1 MLKYF
6 DCVKYLLW
14 AVQNMHFKVDFLFHL
29 SLCIYVDMQA
39 GLLSEIL
46 YAAGWYLIDRVMIPI
61 IRGAFT
67 QLITDLKNRIINL
80 ALL

>member
-1 MLKYF
+1 MWKPF
-6 DCVKYLLW
+6 DFVKYLLW
-14 AVQNMHFKVDFLFHL
+14 IVQNMHFEVDFLFHL
-29 SLCIYVDMQA
+29 SLYIYVDTQA

-46 YAAGWYLIDRVMIPI
+46 YAAGWYLIDRLVIPI
-61 IRGAFT
+61 IKGAFT